1 MHDEILNADQL
12 KLLPLMAQFRREY
25 YLVGGTA
32 IALHIGHRRSV
43 DFDLFKMS
51 AINHKKNVD
60 KIVAAGF
67 APQITRRVAEQM
79 NLLVN
84 GVKLTFF
91 QYRSSTS
98 SKRFHVAYQAAE
110 RRLSCLTGFLIACV
124 R

>member
-51 AINHKKNVD
+51 AINSRC
-60 KIVAAGF
+60 VALKGF
-67 APQITRRVAEQM
+67 A
-79 NLLVN
+79 
-84 GVKLTFF
+84 
-91 QYRSSTS
+91 
-98 SKRFHVAYQAAE
+98 
-110 RRLSCLTGFLIACV
+110 
-124 R
+124 